1 MGSKCWFIV
10 ALLLFFPLTQ
20 HNSILTESSNP
31 SSAPYQI
38 QPEEPEESPNDY
50 GWTNLKTVAA
60 FDGKPD
66 NIIDIDFR
74 HEYDM
79 DEDGNW
85 YFMGEFYEEVQFG
98 DTRLV
103 PVGRN
108 DIFVAKYSAEGE
120 WEWAKAI
127 HGENQYEGYNNLAHF
142 GHALQVHTDGSIYV
156 SGEYRA
162 NLTLGPFTL
171 ISTVH
176 DVPREEV
183 FVAKLTKHGEWE
195 WATSGGGSWVDEAKQ
210 LELTPEGDVV
220 ILGNSYTDHINP
232 TFGDTEFTNPDTKT
246 FVAKLSKH
254 GDWLWAHQYG
264 KGMLYTELDALHIDT
279 TGNIYIGTSTDGM
292 AGTPGEPVFGE
303 LPVEPIGNATATYIT
318 KILPNGKFAWLKSFN
333 STCLKIEDIANS
345 TGGDIFFGGYWDDSC
360 DKDESNEDLQAL
372 SYNNSNCSFCYD
384 KRGFVA
390 KIAQDGDLKWVSHIH
405 GYGHSSVSML
415 TVDEQD
421 RLFVAGMTEWGEVK
435 LGTLEIERS
444 GAKSFVSEISPDGK
458 WEWSV
463 LARGDYPGFDE
474 SSDGGIK
481 SIEHHDGKLTVS
493 GFFGEDDGILNPYSI
508 NVESGMVHFSAH
520 LEFFDADEDGVGDST
535 DRCMRG
541 AAGWVSTNETDM
553 DEDGC
558 RDADEDDDDDND
570 GILDE
575 DDDCPGYDN
584 SKDMDCDGVLDWED
598 DSDGDGIM
606 DQDDQCP
613 GEDDHLDTDS
623 DEVPD
628 CQDADDD
635 DDGII
640 DADDACPLADQE
652 IDWNCNGI
660 NDLEEDSDS
669 DGVVD
674 WYDACQG
681 HDDQLDMNENGI
693 PDGCDEPEVL
703 EEKPENNSTSGGQ
716 ESRTNI
722 SEGQESKTNTSTL
735 DDEAGST
742 VSTTAFA
749 VGGSA
754 LVMLALVAVMVS
766 RRRSKNDIESTPDLN
781 IALVEAY
788 VQQLVE
794 LGHPEDIA
802 RAHAIAHYSSVN
814 EQQN

>member
-1 MGSKCWFIV
+1 MQDKCWFIV
-10 ALLLFFPLTQ
+10 ALLLFLPFTQ
-20 HNSILTESSNP
+20 HNSILTEGANP
-31 SSAPYQI
+31 SLAPYQV
-38 QPEEPEESPNDY
+38 QPEEPSESPNDY

-60 FDGKPD
+60 FDGTSS
-66 NIIDIDFR
+66 NVIDIDFR
-74 HEYDM
+74 HEYDV

-85 YFMGEFYEEVQFG
+85 YFMGEFYEEIQFG
-98 DTRLV
+98 NTRLV
-103 PVGRN
+103 PVGWN

-120 WEWAKAI
+120 WEWANAI
-127 HGENQYEGYNNLAHF
+127 HGENQYGDYNKLAHY
-142 GHALQVHTDGSIYV
+142 GHALQVHTDGSVYV

-162 NLTLGPFTL
+162 NLSLGHFTL

-183 FVAKLTKHGEWE
+183 FVAKITKDGDWE
-195 WATSGGGSWVDEAKQ
+195 WATSGGGSWVDQAIQ

-220 ILGNSYTDHINP
+220 ILGNSFTDHINP
-232 TFGDTEFTNPDTKT
+232 TFGDTEFTNTDTKT

-264 KGMLYTELDALHIDT
+264 LGILELADDALFIDT
-279 TGNIYIGTSTDGM
+279 NGDIYIGTNTNLARDG
-292 AGTPGEPVFGE
+292 TVEPVFGE

-318 KILPNGKFAWLKSFN
+318 KILPNGTFAWLKSFN
-333 STCLKIEDIANS
+333 SACLKIEDIAKS
-345 TGGDIFFGGYWDDSC
+345 TGGDVYFGGYWNDYC
-360 DKDESNEDLQAL
+360 DKDESDEDLQAL
-372 SYNNSNCSFCYD
+372 SYNNSNCSSCQQ
-384 KRGFVA
+384 RGFVA
-390 KIAQDGDLKWVSHIH
+390 KMTQDGDLKWVSHIH

-415 TVDEQD
+415 NVDEQD
-421 RLFVAGMTEWGEVK
+421 RLFVAGMTEFGELK
-435 LGTLEIERS
+435 LGTLETERS
-444 GAKSFVSEISPDGK
+444 GVKSFVSEISSDGK

-463 LARGDYPGFDE
+463 LARGDYPRFDE

-508 NVESGMVHFSAH
+508 NVVSGMVHFSAN
-520 LEFFDADEDGVGDST
+520 LEFSDADEDGVGDST

-541 AAGWVSTNETDM
+541 ATGWVSTNETDM

-558 RDADEDDDDDND
+558 RDADEDEDDDND

-575 DDDCPGYDN
+575 DDDCPRYDN
-584 SKDMDCDGVLDWED
+584 SKDMDCDGVPDWED

-606 DQDDQCP
+606 DQDDECP
-613 GEDDHLDTDS
+613 GEDDNLDTDR
-623 DEVPD
+623 DEVPN
-628 CQDADDD
+628 CQDEDDD
-635 DDGII
+635 DDGIN

-660 NDLEEDSDS
+660 NDLEEDSDN

-681 HDDQLDMNENGI
+681 HDDQVDVNENGI
-693 PDGCDEPEVL
+693 PDGCDEPEAIV
-703 EEKPENNSTSGGQ
+703 ETPENNSASGGQ
-716 ESRTNI
+716 DNKTNT
-722 SEGQESKTNTSTL
+722 SGAQDSKTNTSTL
-735 DDEAGST
+735 DDETGSD

-754 LVMLALVAVMVS
+754 LVMFALAAVMLS
-766 RRRSKNDIESTPDLN
+766 RRRSKNDIESSPNLN
-781 IALVEAY
+781 TALVEAY

-802 RAHAIAHYSSVN
+802 RAHAIAHYSN
-814 EQQN
+814 MTEQQN

>member
-1 MGSKCWFIV
+1 MRGKCWFIV
-10 ALLLFFPLTQ
+10 ALFFFLPFTQ
-20 HNSILTESSNP
+20 HNSLLTDESNP
-31 SSAPYQI
+31 SFAAYQV
-38 QPEEPEESPNDY
+38 QPEEPSESPNDY

-60 FDGKPD
+60 FDGTSS
-66 NIIDIDFR
+66 NVIDIDFR
-74 HEYDM
+74 HEYDV

-85 YFMGEFYEEVQFG
+85 YFMGEFYEEIQFG
-98 DTRLV
+98 NTRLV

-120 WEWAKAI
+120 WEWANAI
-127 HGENQYEGYNNLAHF
+127 HGENQYGHYNNLAHF
-142 GHALQVHTDGSIYV
+142 GHALQVHTDGSVYV

-162 NLTLGPFTL
+162 NLTLGQFTL

-183 FVAKLTKHGEWE
+183 FVAKLTKDGDWE

-220 ILGNSYTDHINP
+220 ILGNSFTDHINP
-232 TFGDTEFTNPDTKT
+232 TFGDTEFTNTDTKT

-264 KGMLYTELDALHIDT
+264 LGILGLADDALFIDT
-279 TGNIYIGTSTDGM
+279 NGDIYIGTNANLVGG
-292 AGTPGEPVFGE
+292 GTVKPVFGE
-303 LPVEPIGNATATYIT
+303 LPVEPIANKTAYIT
-318 KILPNGKFAWLKSFN
+318 KILPNGTFSWLKTFN
-333 STCLKIEDIANS
+333 STCLKIEDIAKS
-345 TGGDIFFGGYWDDSC
+345 IGGDVFFGGYWDDNC
-360 DKDESNEDLQAL
+360 DKDESDEDLQAL
-372 SYNNSNCSFCYD
+372 SYNNSNCSSCQQ
-384 KRGFVA
+384 RGFVA
-390 KIAQDGDLKWVSHIH
+390 KMTQDGDLKWVSHIH

-415 TVDEQD
+415 NVDEQD
-421 RLFVAGMTEWGEVK
+421 RLFVAGMTEFGELK
-435 LGTLEIERS
+435 LGTLETERS
-444 GAKSFVSEISPDGK
+444 GVKSFVSEISSDGK

-508 NVESGMVHFSAH
+508 NVVSGMVHFSVN
-520 LEFFDADEDGVGDST
+520 LEFSDADEDGVGDST

-541 AAGWVSTNETDM
+541 ATGWVSTNETDM

-558 RDADEDDDDDND
+558 RDADEDEDDDND

-575 DDDCPGYDN
+575 DDDCPHYDN
-584 SKDMDCDGVLDWED
+584 SKDMDCDGVPDWED

-606 DQDDQCP
+606 DQDDECP
-613 GEDDHLDTDS
+613 GEDDNLDTDR
-623 DEVPD
+623 DEVPN
-628 CQDADDD
+628 CQDEDDD
-635 DDGII
+635 DDGIN
-640 DADDACPLADQE
+640 DADDTCPLADQE

-669 DGVVD
+669 DGIVD
-674 WYDACQG
+674 WFDACQG
-681 HDDQLDMNENGI
+681 HDDQVDVNENGI
-693 PDGCDEPEVL
+693 PDGCDEYEVIV
-703 EEKPENNSTSGGQ
+703 ETPENNSASGGQDNKTNTSGGQ
-716 ESRTNI
+716 D
-722 SEGQESKTNTSTL
+722 SKTNTSTL
-735 DDEAGST
+735 DEEAGST

-754 LVMLALVAVMVS
+754 LVMLALGAVMLS
-766 RRRSKNDIESTPDLN
+766 RRRSNNNIESSPKLN

-802 RAHAIAHYSSVN
+802 RAHAIAHYSN
-814 EQQN
+814 LTEQQN